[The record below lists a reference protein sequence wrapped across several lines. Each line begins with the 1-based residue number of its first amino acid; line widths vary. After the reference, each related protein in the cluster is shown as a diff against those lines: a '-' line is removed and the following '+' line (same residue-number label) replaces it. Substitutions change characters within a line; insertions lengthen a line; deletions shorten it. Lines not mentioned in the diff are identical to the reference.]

1 MAIGTPS
8 LLPLYVSFENLEKFG
23 IWPGRVII
31 QNRPFR
37 QGQMGT
43 VFPYGHMGTPTEY
56 YCSYMT
62 ILEQKSKCQWLPKYH
77 MRTDTIFSEA

>member
-1 MAIGTPS
+1 MH
-8 LLPLYVSFENLEKFG
+8 E
-23 IWPGRVII
+23 PGGVII

-62 ILEQKSKCQWLPKYH
+62 ILEQKSKWQWFPKYH
-77 MRTDTIFSEA
+77 MRTATIFSEA